1 MSTADPALP
10 GEQRGAEVDAEQ
22 LRALL
27 ADTADLAAVLDADG
41 HLHYLNRAG
50 RRLLVLSLELDARPL
65 SAFEVVAAADLRVL
79 EVDVFPAL
87 HLDGWWTGNLTLLT
101 ETGAEV
107 PTRSTLRMHP
117 ADDGSA
123 PQITWV
129 ARDISTEKAVYE
141 RLHKKIFED

>member
-1 MSTADPALP
+1 MSQAAEPALP
-10 GEQRGAEVDAEQ
+10 GEQRGADLDAEH

-27 ADTADLAAVLDADG
+27 ADTTDLAAVLDAEG
-41 HLHYLNRAG
+41 RVLYLNRAG
-50 RRLLVLSLELDARPL
+50 RRLLVLGTEPRPRPL

-107 PTRSTLRMHP
+107 PTRATLRLHP
-117 ADDGSA
+117 SVDGDA
-123 PQITWV
+123 PHITWV
-129 ARDISTEKAVYE
+129 SRDISTEK
-141 RLHKKIFED
+141 RSLSSSSF